1 MTRAQSPD
9 GIPVQR
15 RGSPDVDVL
24 VVGAGPTGL
33 TLACDLRRRGLAV
46 RVVERLPQPELK
58 SRGKGVQPRTLEVL
72 DDLGV
77 VDRVLEAGWSRD
89 LRVRW
94 YVQRELLVDLH
105 LPGRDPLP
113 DTPHPNLVLVPQ
125 WRTEQV
131 LRERLAELGGTVE
144 WNRELVA
151 LEQGEDGVL
160 AGVAPS
166 PDGAVE
172 TIRAAWVV
180 GCDGGHSRVR
190 ELLGLALEG
199 DSRPEH
205 FLFGDVEIEGLE
217 PADSGFVWFDGGEYL
232 AASPFRGLRSW
243 QVQASLPAAADG
255 TVETASLPLLQRLFT
270 ERSGLPQVRLSHP
283 TWLSTWHSNV
293 RLVDRYRVGRVLVA
307 GDAAHLHSPVGGQGM
322 NTGIQDAYNLGWK
335 LGLVVRGRAPDRLLD
350 TYEEER
356 RPIAQAVL
364 RGSDLGYRAVF
375 GADPVTT
382 FLREHVL
389 TPALRVPAVQRA
401 ILGGVSE
408 LDLDYRGSS
417 LAEDHR
423 APVTGTRWRSGRDD
437 ERADAVDQIRFA
449 RGVRAGDRAPDGTVQ
464 DAATGQP
471 GRLFDAFRGPQSTL
485 LLFDG
490 EARTVDGYTALAG
503 IADGVER
510 LFGPDVRPWV
520 VVWGRQ
526 LPTELAGRRVLLD
539 PDGETHRRYG
549 ATAEALYLVRPD
561 GHVGLRAQPA
571 SEEVLVRYLE
581 RVFDPVG
588 AGTPQPA
595 PPSATQGSR

>member
-1 MTRAQSPD
+1 MTGARSRH
-9 GIPVQR
+9 GVPVQG

-24 VVGAGPTGL
+24 VVGVGPTGL

-46 RVVERLPQPELK
+46 RVVDRLPRPEVK
-58 SRGKGVQPRTLEVL
+58 SRGKGVQPRTLEVF

-77 VDRVLEAGWSRD
+77 VDRVLEAGWSRN

-94 YVQRELLVDLH
+94 YVQQELLVDLH

-113 DTPHPNLVLVPQ
+113 DVPHPNLVLIPQ

-131 LRERLAELGGTVE
+131 LRERLTELGGAVE
-144 WNRELVA
+144 WNCELVG
-151 LEQGEDGVL
+151 LEQEGDGVL
-160 AGVAPS
+160 AHVATS

-190 ELLGLALEG
+190 DLLGLALEG
-199 DSRPEH
+199 HSREER

-217 PADSGFVWFDGGEYL
+217 PVDSGFVWFDGGEYL

-243 QVQASLPAAADG
+243 QVQASLPTAADG
-255 TVETASLPLLQRLFT
+255 TEQPESLELLQRLFAQ
-270 ERSGLPQVRLSHP
+270 RSGLAHVRLSRP

-335 LGLVVRGRAPDRLLD
+335 LGLVIRGRASDRLLD

-356 RPIAQAVL
+356 RPIAEAVL
-364 RGSDLGYRAVF
+364 GGSDLGYRAVF
-375 GADPVTT
+375 GADPFTT

-389 TPALRVPAVQRA
+389 TPALRIPAVQRA
-401 ILGGVSE
+401 VLAGVSE
-408 LDLDYRGSS
+408 LDLDYRESS
-417 LAEDHR
+417 LAEEHR
-423 APVTGTRWRSGRDD
+423 TPVTRTRSIPGRDD
-437 ERADAVDQIRFA
+437 ERADAVDQVRFA

-464 DAATGQP
+464 DAVTGQP
-471 GRLFDAFRGPQSTL
+471 ARLFDTFRGPQSTL

-490 EARTVDGYTALAG
+490 GARTDDGYTSLAG
-503 IADGVER
+503 IADRVER
-510 LFGPDVRPWV
+510 LFGADVRPWV
-520 VVWGRQ
+520 VVRGRQ
-526 LPTELAGRRVLLD
+526 SPTELAGRRVTLD
-539 PDGETHRRYG
+539 PDGATHRRYG

-571 SEEVLVRYLE
+571 SEEVLVRYLG
-581 RVFDPVG
+581 RVLDRVG
-588 AGTPQPA
+588 ADVRPA
-595 PPSATQGSR
+595 PTSPTGSPR

>member
-1 MTRAQSPD
+1 MTRAEPPH
-9 GIPVQR
+9 GVPVQR

-33 TLACDLRRRGLAV
+33 TLACDLRRRGLTV
-46 RVVERLPQPELK
+46 RVVERLPQPDVK
-58 SRGKGVQPRTLEVL
+58 SRGKGVQPRTLEVF
-72 DDLGV
+72 DDLGL

-89 LRVRW
+89 LRLRW
-94 YVQRELLVDLH
+94 YVQRELLVDLR

-113 DTPHPNLVLVPQ
+113 DTPHPNLVLIPQ

-131 LRERLAELGGTVE
+131 LRDRLADLGGAVE
-144 WNRELVA
+144 WSRELVE
-151 LEQGEDGVL
+151 LEQDGDGVL
-160 AGVAPS
+160 ASVATS
-166 PDGAVE
+166 PDGAGE
-172 TIRAAWVV
+172 TIRAGWAV

-190 ELLGLALEG
+190 DLLGLQLEG
-199 DSRPEH
+199 ESRAER
-205 FLFGDVEIEGLE
+205 FLFGDVEVEGLE
-217 PADSGFVWFDGGEYL
+217 PAGSAFVWFDGGEYL

-243 QVQASLPAAADG
+243 QVQASLPAADDG
-255 TVETASLPLLQRLFT
+255 TSEPESLELLQRLFT
-270 ERSGLPQVRLSHP
+270 ERSGLSHVRLSSP

-335 LGLVVRGRAPDRLLD
+335 LGLVVRGRASDRLLD

-356 RPIAQAVL
+356 RPIARAVL
-364 RGSDLGYRAVF
+364 SGSDLGYRAVF

-389 TPALRVPAVQRA
+389 SPALGIPAVQRA

-417 LAEDHR
+417 LAADHR
-423 APVTGTRWRSGRDD
+423 TPVTGTRWSADRDD
-437 ERADAVDQIRFA
+437 ERADAVDQLRFA
-449 RGVRAGDRAPDGTVQ
+449 RGVHAGDRAPDGAVR
-464 DAATGQP
+464 DATTGQST
-471 GRLFDAFRGPQSTL
+471 RLFDAFRGPHSTL

-490 EARTVDGYTALAG
+490 DARTDDGYASLAG

-510 LFGPDVRPWV
+510 LFGADVHAWV
-520 VVWGRQ
+520 VVWGPQ
-526 LPTELAGRRVLLD
+526 LPAELAGRRVLLD

-561 GHVGLRAQPA
+561 GYVGLRAQPA
-571 SEEVLVRYLE
+571 SEEVLLRYLR
-581 RVFDPVG
+581 RVLDRVG
-588 AGTPQPA
+588 GEVPRPA
-595 PPSATQGSR
+595 PTSPTGSSQ

>member
-1 MTRAQSPD
+1 MAPAPSPT
-9 GIPVQR
+9 GVLVQR

-94 YVQRELLVDLH
+94 YVQRELLVDLR
-105 LPGRDPLP
+105 LPGRDPLL
-113 DTPHPNLVLVPQ
+113 DIPHPNLVLIPQ
-125 WRTEQV
+125 WRTEEV
-131 LRERLAELGGTVE
+131 LRERLTELGGAVE
-144 WNRELVA
+144 LGRELVD
-151 LEQGEDGVL
+151 LEQQEDGVL
-160 AGVAPS
+160 ARVATS
-166 PDGAVE
+166 PDGAGE
-172 TIRAAWVV
+172 TIRAGWVV

-190 ELLGLALEG
+190 ELLAMALEG
-199 DSRPEH
+199 ESREER
-205 FLFGDVEIEGLE
+205 FLFGDVEVDGLE
-217 PADSGFVWFDGGEYL
+217 PADSGYVWFDGGQYL

-243 QVQASLPAAADG
+243 QVQASLPAG
-255 TVETASLPLLQRLFT
+255 TEEPGSLELLQRLFT
-270 ERSGLPQVRLSHP
+270 ERSGLTHVRLSSP

-293 RLVDRYRVGRVLVA
+293 RLVDRYRVGRVFVA

-335 LGLVVRGRAPDRLLD
+335 LGLVVRGRASDRLLD

-356 RPIAQAVL
+356 RPIAAAVL
-364 RGSDLGYRAVF
+364 SGSDLGYRAVF
-375 GADPVTT
+375 GADPLTT
-382 FLREHVL
+382 LLREHVL

-408 LDLDYRGSS
+408 LDLNYRESS
-417 LAEDHR
+417 LAEEHGTPLS
-423 APVTGTRWRSGRDD
+423 ATRWRPGHDD
-437 ERADAVDQIRFA
+437 ERADAADRLHFA
-449 RGVRAGDRAPDGTVQ
+449 RGVHAGDRAPDGALQ

-471 GRLFDAFRGPQSTL
+471 TRLFDAFRGPHATL

-490 EARTVDGYTALAG
+490 EAPTDDGYTALAT

-510 LFGPDVRPWV
+510 RSGADLRPWV
-520 VVWGRQ
+520 VVWGRR
-526 LPTELAGRRVLLD
+526 LPAGLAGRRVLLD

-561 GHVGLRAQPA
+561 GYVGLRAQPA
-571 SEEVLVRYLE
+571 AEDVPARYLE
-581 RVFDPVG
+581 RLSGRAAADV
-588 AGTPQPA
+588 PQPA
-595 PPSATQGSR
+595 TASPTGTPG